1 MLVWNVCMNFIG
13 IGFLKPVAC
22 ALMAFIICPVGA
34 LLGCILSVL
43 RKGLRDAYDSVI
55 FQLLIKPLGRMPV
68 VDSFAAKRVAGPGM
82 ASNYYYQITT
92 EQALAALE
100 TAMDLDRLLA
110 YHVSSLVLILRVFSG
125 GKG

>member
-1 MLVWNVCMNFIG
+1 
-13 IGFLKPVAC
+13 
-22 ALMAFIICPVGA
+22 MAFIVCPFGA

-55 FQLLIKPLGRMPV
+55 FQLLIKPLGRMPI

-110 YHVSSLVLILRVFSG
+110 YYVSSCKINFNIIIMCVFSR
-125 GKG
+125 KNYKDYYLNFTQKL

>member
-1 MLVWNVCMNFIG
+1 
-13 IGFLKPVAC
+13 
-22 ALMAFIICPVGA
+22 
-34 LLGCILSVL
+34 
-43 RKGLRDAYDSVI
+43 
-55 FQLLIKPLGRMPV
+55 MPV

-110 YHVSSLVLILRVFSG
+110 YHVSSLVLLLRVVSG
-125 GKG
+125 GK